1 MWNFIVQPFLLR
13 TLLLGL
19 FPWRPVQPLCLYHLF
34 LLVQVV
40 LDTKLLDM
48 GAPKEILALAMD
60 PPDMDNIQNTI
71 MSLKEIG
78 ALLPTV
84 SRVPDEARFLTFL
97 LSKQLRNSWRLRLED
112 QLCSGLL
119 AYDLV
124 ASEWKLSSIVFC
136 KHRTSLNV
144 IC

>member
-1 MWNFIVQPFLLR
+1 M
-13 TLLLGL
+13 
-19 FPWRPVQPLCLYHLF
+19 
-34 LLVQVV
+34 

-48 GAPKEILALAMD
+48 GAPNEILALAMD

-97 LSKQLRNSWRLRLED
+97 FSKLLRNS
-112 QLCSGLL
+112 
-119 AYDLV
+119 
-124 ASEWKLSSIVFC
+124 
-136 KHRTSLNV
+136 
-144 IC
+144 